1 MESPPA
7 SPCNTS
13 LSLGATRSVAI
24 NAPTA
29 LRVLE
34 QCPIAAIVVEYRH
47 EGIDAEAVAFQIK
60 QRFPQQLIILLS
72 AYSDMPERVLW
83 LMDDYVM
90 MSEPLETV
98 AKVIERAIDA
108 NRKSVH
114 HPNILQQAG

>member
-1 MESPPA
+1 MPA
-7 SPCNTS
+7 FCTGSTISGC
-13 LSLGATRSVAI
+13 RSK
-24 NAPTA
+24 NRQT
-29 LRVLE
+29 
-34 QCPIAAIVVEYRH
+34 IAAIVVEYRH

-90 MSEPLETV
+90 RSEPLETV

-108 NRKSVH
+108 SRKSVH